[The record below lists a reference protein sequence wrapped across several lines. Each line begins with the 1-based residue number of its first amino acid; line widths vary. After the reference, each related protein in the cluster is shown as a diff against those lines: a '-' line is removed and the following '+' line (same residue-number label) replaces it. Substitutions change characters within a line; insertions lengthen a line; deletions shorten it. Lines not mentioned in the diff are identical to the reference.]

1 MQSAASRQ
9 HSRST
14 AGSMA
19 WHFPPSIPISIRLGL
34 LLACVAVPALAEDF
48 EESVPAAPGESVRV
62 EIDFGD
68 GLRPDPG
75 FVQLS
80 SYKGDEVRVRVDTTG
95 WGSWD
100 VEVSLER
107 RSGRARLDVR
117 ARGTTTW
124 MFGGPNI
131 RIDVSVPE
139 GVSVDIVSW
148 GGNVRVEDLVGGVRA
163 TLHDADI
170 RVRGVD
176 GRVKLN
182 LEDSASAEVEEVRGD
197 FEASADSGE
206 IRAGWIAGRTEVRTG
221 SGTVALQR
229 VSGPLT
235 VKSLDGDIELSE
247 VTGPVTARSDR
258 GSVTIGFS
266 DETGGIVET
275 EQGDVAV
282 TLPEK
287 SGASLDARTGDGSV
301 DIAAGEWKGER
312 GPRHALGTIGGGGPR
327 LVVRSAR
334 GTIRVNQR

>member
-1 MQSAASRQ
+1 MQSAAWKQRPQ
-9 HSRST
+9 
-14 AGSMA
+14 
-19 WHFPPSIPISIRLGL
+19 SIPWSIPRSIPWSIPWSIRLGV
-34 LLACVAVPALAEDF
+34 LLACVAAPALAEDF
-48 EESVPAAPGESVRV
+48 EESVPASPGETVEV

-75 FVQLS
+75 FLQLS
-80 SYKGDEVRVRVDTTG
+80 SYKGDEIRVRVDTTG

-139 GVSVDIVSW
+139 RVNVDIVSW
-148 GGNVRVEDLVGGVRA
+148 GGNVRVEDLVGGVRG

-170 RVRGVD
+170 RIRGVD

-182 LEDSASAEVEEVRGD
+182 LEDSASAEVDEVRGD
-197 FEASADSGE
+197 FEASADSGA

-221 SGTVALQR
+221 NGSVMLQH
-229 VSGPLT
+229 VSGPIT
-235 VKSLDGDIELSE
+235 VKSLDGDIELNQ
-247 VTGPVTARSDR
+247 VAGPVTARSDR

-266 DETGGIVET
+266 VGTGGLVET

-287 SGASLDARTGDGSV
+287 SGAALDVRSGDGNV
-301 DIAAGEWKGER
+301 DVAAGEWEGER
-312 GPRHALGTIGGGGPR
+312 GPNHARGTIGAGGPR

-334 GTIRVNQR
+334 GAIRVSQR

>member
-1 MQSAASRQ
+1 MQSGGKHPRT
-9 HSRST
+9 T
-14 AGSMA
+14 ARA
-19 WHFPPSIPISIRLGL
+19 IPWSIPWSFRLGI
-34 LLACVAVPALAEDF
+34 LLACVAAPTLAEDF
-48 EESVPAAPGESVRV
+48 EESVPASPGETVEV

-80 SYKGDEVRVRVDTTG
+80 SYKGDEVRARVDTTG

-100 VEVSLER
+100 VEVTLER
-107 RSGRARLDVR
+107 RAGRVRLDVR

-139 GVSVDIVSW
+139 DVNVDVVSW
-148 GGNVRVEDLVGGVRA
+148 GGNVRIEDLVGGVRA

-197 FEASADSGE
+197 FEASADSGS
-206 IRAGWIAGRTEVRTG
+206 IRAGWIQGRAEVRAGNG
-221 SGTVALQR
+221 SVVLER
-229 VSGPLT
+229 VDGPIT
-235 VKSLDGDIELSE
+235 VKSLDGDIELNE
-247 VTGPVTARSDR
+247 VVGPVAARSDR

-266 DETGGIVET
+266 DEPGGIVET
-275 EQGDVAV
+275 ELGDVAV

-287 SGASLDARTGDGSV
+287 SGAALDARTGDGTV
-301 DIAAGEWKGER
+301 DVATGEWSGER
-312 GPRHALGTIGGGGPR
+312 GPKHARGTIGAGGPR

-334 GTIRVNQR
+334 GGIRVSQR